1 MSRRNSRV
9 DRTLRS
15 DLEQAR
21 EAAVDASRKVDQVL
35 RETVSG
41 QPVLAVGAAAGLG
54 FLLGGGMRSSAV
66 TVLLGVGARMAG
78 AYLERE
84 FNPQSANESS
94 HEE

>member
-1 MSRRNSRV
+1 MSRRTARV

-21 EAAVDASRKVDQVL
+21 AAAVDASRKVDQVL
-35 RETVSG
+35 RETVSE

-54 FLLGGGMRSSAV
+54 FLLGGGMRSSAI

-84 FNPQSANESS
+84 FSPQSANEAT